1 MSTGE
6 KILLLR
12 EVVDT
17 LVPFLWA
24 GVVLYFLKIVAEAWL
39 DAGKESR
46 DGKR

>member
-6 KILLLR
+6 KILVLQ

-17 LVPFLWA
+17 VVPFLWA
-24 GVVLYFLKIVAEAWL
+24 GVGLYFLKIVVTGWL

-46 DGKR
+46 DGQR